1 MSKYRTYVCH
11 REFLQLKDRLHLTKS
26 KRRRRMRIKKMDF
39 LMHKFKR

>member
-1 MSKYRTYVCH
+1 MCVYGGKL
-11 REFLQLKDRLHLTKS
+11 LQEKDRLHLTKS